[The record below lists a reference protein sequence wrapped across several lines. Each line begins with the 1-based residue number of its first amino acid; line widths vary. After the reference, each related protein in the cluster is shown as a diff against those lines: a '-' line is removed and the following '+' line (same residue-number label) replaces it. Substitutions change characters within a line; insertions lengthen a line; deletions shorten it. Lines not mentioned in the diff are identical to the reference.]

1 MFVVLSY
8 DIGAKRVQKALKIC
22 RKYLRHMHRSVFEGN
37 ISEGKLN
44 SLKRELAAIINTRH
58 DTVCIYRIE
67 SPMLVKKEQIGVV
80 RDGGEII

>member
-1 MFVVLSY
+1 MFVILSY

-44 SLKRELAAIINTRH
+44 QLKRELERVVNTRH

-67 SPMLVKKEQIGVV
+67 SPMLVKKEQIGVIHDV
-80 RDGGEII
+80 SEII